1 MDYSSTSP
9 APKQSSAFSTVPAPA
24 QQPPHSPAPVRS
36 TAPKPAPESPRAGF
50 IIRYI
55 WIVYSAF
62 FFVQPIMHSTRRE
75 WLFFVPFYLLF
86 LFFYIYPEFNRP
98 AAKWCLLALV
108 ILGLVYVPYNQG
120 ASGIFIFAA
129 GFLPFVIQS
138 TRTAIILIVSL
149 AAVVCLHGYFFHLY
163 PWVWGSIAAFIIVLG
178 LANLTQA
185 REKRANSRL
194 LRAQEEIE
202 HLATVAERERI
213 ARDLHDLLGHT
224 LSVITLKA
232 ELAGKLLHSDP
243 TRAAAEIADVEQTAR
258 RALAEV
264 REAVGGYRA
273 QGLPAEIARARQ
285 TLAAAGVELTS
296 GECPA
301 QLPAA
306 DETVL
311 ALILREA
318 VTNIVRHAQAKKCDV
333 QFATAKDQILLTIS
347 DDGRGGLLSEGNG
360 LRGMRERALAL
371 GGQFSWQSAAPPS
384 RGVKLS
390 IQLPLHHSAPLSVP
404 LAPLSNSGSTTSAI
418 SGGVRD
424 TAHQEKDPV
433 LAAEPRS

>member
-1 MDYSSTSP
+1 MDCSSTSP
-9 APKQSSAFSTVPAPA
+9 APNPSAALSTPPAPVP
-24 QQPPHSPAPVRS
+24 QPPHSPPERS
-36 TAPKPAPESPRAGF
+36 PKAAPKHPRAGLL
-50 IIRYI
+50 IRYI

-62 FFVQPIMHSTRRE
+62 FFIQPIMKHSLRE
-75 WLFFVPFYLLF
+75 WLLFIPFYLLF

-98 AAKWCLLALV
+98 AAKWCVLALV
-108 ILGLVYVPYNQG
+108 ILGLVYVPHNEG

-129 GFLPFVIQS
+129 AFLPFVIQS
-138 TRTAIILIVSL
+138 ARNAIILILAL
-149 AAVVCLHGYFFHLY
+149 AAIVCLHGYYFHIY
-163 PWVWGSIAAFIIVLG
+163 PWVWGSIAAFIVVLG

-185 REKRANSRL
+185 REKRANTRL

-243 TRAAAEIADVEQTAR
+243 SRTASEIADVEQTAR

-273 QGLPAEIARARQ
+273 LGLPAEIARARQ
-285 TLAAAGVELTS
+285 TLAAAGVELTADD
-296 GECPA
+296 CPTH
-301 QLPAA
+301 LPAA

-311 ALILREA
+311 SLILREA
-318 VTNIVRHAQAKKCDV
+318 VTNIVRHAQAKNCTV
-333 QFATAKDQILLTIS
+333 LFATEKVQTGKAHILLTIS

-360 LRGMRERALAL
+360 LRGMRERCLAL
-371 GGQFSWQSAAPPS
+371 GGQFSWQSAPPP
-384 RGVKLS
+384 RHGVKLS
-390 IQLPLHHSAPLSVP
+390 IQLPLHHDLPLSVQLSP
-404 LAPLSNSGSTTSAI
+404 PAALSSHPNLALP
-418 SGGVRD
+418 
-424 TAHQEKDPV
+424 HPDPI
-433 LAAEPRS
+433 LTEPRP